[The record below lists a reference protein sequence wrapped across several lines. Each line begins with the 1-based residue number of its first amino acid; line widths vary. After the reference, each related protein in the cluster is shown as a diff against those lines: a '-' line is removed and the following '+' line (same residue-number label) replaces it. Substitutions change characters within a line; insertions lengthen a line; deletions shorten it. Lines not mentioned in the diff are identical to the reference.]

1 MVKKLSGREQHIG
14 IQRVEYDNMN
24 KMRPI
29 LHIELDELIEY
40 RDELDNVIKKYE
52 RLNSDWDTKATKLE
66 EAGYNLEDVDSIMS
80 ILFEETEEN
89 DDK

>member
-1 MVKKLSGREQHIG
+1 
-14 IQRVEYDNMN
+14 MN